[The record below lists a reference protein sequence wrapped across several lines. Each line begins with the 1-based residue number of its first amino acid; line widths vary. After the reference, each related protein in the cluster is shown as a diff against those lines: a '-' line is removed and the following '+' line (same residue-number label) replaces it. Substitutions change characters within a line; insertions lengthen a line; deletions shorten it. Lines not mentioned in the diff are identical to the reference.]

1 MPDNQNNTFLPESP
15 DTPSFSPPP
24 AMDEPASP
32 YPEGEG
38 QLPTPSLPGTA
49 AGSGRP
55 VFPGASGGG
64 RPPAA
69 VIPIPIFPPRPNQR
83 PGGGQEDGRQGY
95 CTIRFFH
102 AAVGHEPVNVAI
114 NSKPMVNGLAYGEI
128 SSYFI
133 ETAGFKSVQVTNT
146 RMRRMLIADDTFLF
160 NDGDVYTIA
169 FVNSMNGLSMF
180 LIPDFPCRDQR
191 MNFSCVRA
199 VNLSYNSPPLD
210 VTIQMGM
217 IRYEDL
223 RFKTVSAYRQVAQGS
238 QEFYV
243 SETLSGA
250 PVLSVR
256 EDIGARRMYTFYLIG
271 DAYGNPEISS
281 VFVED
286 YSGLQD
292 YL

>member
-15 DTPSFSPPP
+15 DTPSFGPPP

-32 YPEGEG
+32 YPEGPEP
-38 QLPTPSLPGTA
+38 LPTPSLPGPN
-49 AGSGRP
+49 RP
-55 VFPGASGGG
+55 AFPGASGSG
-64 RPPAA
+64 RPPVT
-69 VIPIPIFPPRPNQR
+69 VIPIPIFPPRPGQS
-83 PGGGQEDGRQGY
+83 PGGGQEDDRQGY
-95 CTIRFFH
+95 CSIRFFH

-114 NSKPMVNGLAYGEI
+114 NSKPVVNGLKYGEM

-133 ETAGFKSVQVTNT
+133 ETTGFKAIQVTNI
-146 RMRRMLIADDTFLF
+146 RMRRMIIADDTFLF

-180 LIPDFPCRDQR
+180 LIPDFPCRDRR

-250 PVLSVR
+250 RVLNVR
-256 EDIGARRMYTFYLIG
+256 ENIGTRRMYTLYLIG
-271 DAYGNPEISS
+271 DAYGNPSISS
-281 VFVED
+281 VFAED